1 MKGIN
6 AFQPSSCVK
15 SFELVNFSVFSSL
28 RNIVRG
34 HLIYFLLHEFNKDGY
49 IFLTILLDRG
59 IFTWIK
65 HCLTTISCD
74 LAESDFYLH
83 KKYT

>member
-6 AFQPSSCVK
+6 AFQPFSCVK
-15 SFELVNFSVFSSL
+15 CFELVNFSVFSSL

-34 HLIYFLLHEFNKDGY
+34 HLIYFLLHEFDKGRY
-49 IFLTILLDRG
+49 IFLNTLYRG
-59 IFTWIK
+59 IITLIK
-65 HCLTTISCD
+65 YCLTTISCD
-74 LAESDFYLH
+74 LSESDFNLH